1 MRGGL
6 PVPGRVAE
14 VLLGVATA
22 EPDAPFVTGRR
33 AIVSQGG
40 TQERLPASLSCLAPE
55 LSCPFP
61 IEERQGL
68 DVRAAVRLVPA
79 GA

>member
-1 MRGGL
+1 VLVG
-6 PVPGRVAE
+6 VFAAE
-14 VLLGVATA
+14 LDT
-22 EPDAPFVTGRR
+22 PFVTCRR

-40 TQERLPASLSCLAPE
+40 TQERLTASLSCLAPE

-61 IEERQGL
+61 IEERQGGTGMAL
-68 DVRAAVRLVPA
+68 DVRAALKLVLA